1 MSVRRER
8 GDTRVIGAIA
18 GDIIGSLYEQ
28 RRIKEKS
35 FPLFDDRAT
44 FTDDTVLTV
53 ATAAAIVEGR
63 TRSGA
68 GADVPT
74 IAEYARVYKE
84 YGRRYPD
91 CGWGSRFAAWI
102 ASDDNSP
109 YNSYGNGSAMRVSP
123 VAWAFSR
130 EEDVLEHAHRTA
142 MVSHNHPEGIKGAQA
157 AALAVFLA
165 RRARLGTWP
174 DEKEPG
180 AWNDLHRAPYGVER
194 SPLVGSHADRAVRFA
209 MAREIEARFGYDLG
223 QLVSDIRYS
232 YEYDETC
239 QGSVPEAIVC
249 FLDSISYEDAIRNAV
264 SLGGDSDTLASI
276 AGAIAG
282 AYYGVPHQIVG
293 YVNSRLP
300 EELRGVLSAFDRL
313 DPI

>member
-1 MSVRRER
+1 
-8 GDTRVIGAIA
+8 
-18 GDIIGSLYEQ
+18 
-28 RRIKEKS
+28 
-35 FPLFDDRAT
+35 
-44 FTDDTVLTV
+44 
-53 ATAAAIVEGR
+53 
-63 TRSGA
+63 
-68 GADVPT
+68 
-74 IAEYARVYKE
+74 
-84 YGRRYPD
+84 
-91 CGWGSRFAAWI
+91 
-102 ASDDNSP
+102 
-109 YNSYGNGSAMRVSP
+109 
-123 VAWAFSR
+123 
-130 EEDVLEHAHRTA
+130 
-142 MVSHNHPEGIKGAQA
+142 
-157 AALAVFLA
+157 
-165 RRARLGTWP
+165 
-174 DEKEPG
+174 
-180 AWNDLHRAPYGVER
+180 
-194 SPLVGSHADRAVRFA
+194 

-282 AYYGVPHQIVG
+282 AYYGVPHQIIG